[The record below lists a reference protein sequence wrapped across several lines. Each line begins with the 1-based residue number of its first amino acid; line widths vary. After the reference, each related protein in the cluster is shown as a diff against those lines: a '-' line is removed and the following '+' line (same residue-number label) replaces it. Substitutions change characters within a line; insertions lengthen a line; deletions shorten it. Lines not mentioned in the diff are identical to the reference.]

1 MYNNLEFITKNNTCT
16 FESLCVLGSLS
27 LELVHMNA
35 GTYQHKDAF
44 SLQTA
49 KPFNLTSLA

>member
-1 MYNNLEFITKNNTCT
+1 MWSIRMEKFREPEKWTINSTR
-16 FESLCVLGSLS
+16 S
-27 LELVHMNA
+27 ELYMNA

-49 KPFNLTSLA
+49 KPFNLTSLP

>member
-16 FESLCVLGSLS
+16 FESLCVLESLS